1 MKRQDPYRF
10 ATLHGEQAVQDRQIT
25 AFPIDPI
32 AIARGL
38 DIEVVAK
45 PARSA
50 GVSGMLIRVGN
61 AFAIAYATHID
72 NAGFQRFSIAHE
84 LGHYFLPG
92 HADAVLGP
100 DGVHESHAGFG
111 SADRYELEADH
122 FAAGLLMPRR
132 MFAAELRRS
141 GDGLAAIERLAGIC
155 QTSFR
160 ATAMRYTQCA
170 SDPVAIV
177 VSTGATIDYCF
188 MSDALRDL
196 DGIDWIRK
204 HQAVP
209 AGTATQSFNRDAA
222 KIRRAARA
230 NGESNLQTWFGGSR
244 SIELR
249 EDVIGLGGD
258 GKTLT
263 VLHSFQL
270 PDDDDEDDED
280 GLVESWA
287 PRWGRS

>member
-10 ATLHGEQAVQDRQIT
+10 ATLQGEQVVQERQIA
-25 AFPIDPI
+25 AFPVDPI
-32 AIARGL
+32 AIARDL

-45 PARSA
+45 PARST

-72 NAGFQRFSIAHE
+72 NAGFQRFSIGHE

-111 SADRYELEADH
+111 SADHYELEADH

-132 MFAAELRRS
+132 MFAAELRRA
-141 GDGLAAIERLAGIC
+141 GEGLAAIEHLAGIC

-160 ATAMRYTQCA
+160 ATAIRYTQCA
-170 SDPVAIV
+170 SDPVAII
-177 VSTGATIDYCF
+177 VSTGASIDYCF
-188 MSDALRDL
+188 MSEALRDF

-204 HQAVP
+204 RQAVP
-209 AGTATQSFNRDAA
+209 PGTATQSFNQDGA
-222 KIRRAARA
+222 KIRRAARTKA
-230 NGESNLQTWFGGSR
+230 ESNLQTWFGGSR

-249 EDVIGLGGD
+249 EDVIGLGSD

-263 VLHSFQL
+263 ILHSLQL
-270 PDDDDEDDED
+270 PDEEEDDEDD
-280 GLVESWA
+280 LVEAWT
-287 PRWGRS
+287 PHFRKR